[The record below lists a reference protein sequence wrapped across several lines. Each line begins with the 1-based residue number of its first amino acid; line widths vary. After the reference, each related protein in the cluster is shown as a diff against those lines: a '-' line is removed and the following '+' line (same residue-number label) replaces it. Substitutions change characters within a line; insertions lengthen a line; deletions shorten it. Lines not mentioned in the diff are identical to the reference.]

1 MQVLLLSDVQSDT
14 YILRNKRVQ
23 KVMEQT
29 ILTHLKTILVIII
42 SKNLDILNSD
52 VSKISNTLGQF
63 IVLAMLLSVFLLFC
77 YLISKAN

>member
-1 MQVLLLSDVQSDT
+1 MHVLLLSDVQSDT

-63 IVLAMLLSVFLLFC
+63 IILAMLLSVFLLFC

>member
-1 MQVLLLSDVQSDT
+1 MHVLLLSDVQSDT

-23 KVMEQT
+23 KVLEQT

-42 SKNLDILNSD
+42 SKNSDILNSD

>member
-1 MQVLLLSDVQSDT
+1 MQVLLLSNVQSDT

-52 VSKISNTLGQF
+52 VSKISNTRGQF
-63 IVLAMLLSVFLLFC
+63 IILAMLLSVFLLFC

>member
-1 MQVLLLSDVQSDT
+1 MHVLLLSDVQSDT

-29 ILTHLKTILVIII
+29 ILAYLKTILVIII

-63 IVLAMLLSVFLLFC
+63 IILAMLLSVFLLFC

>member
-1 MQVLLLSDVQSDT
+1 MHVLLLSDVQSDT

>member
-1 MQVLLLSDVQSDT
+1 MHVLLLSDVQSDT

-52 VSKISNTLGQF
+52 VSKISNTRGQF
-63 IVLAMLLSVFLLFC
+63 IILAMLLSVFLLFC

>member
-1 MQVLLLSDVQSDT
+1 MHVLLLSDVQSDT

-23 KVMEQT
+23 KVLEQT

>member
-1 MQVLLLSDVQSDT
+1 MHVLLLSDVQSDT

-52 VSKISNTLGQF
+52 VSKISNTRGQF
-63 IVLAMLLSVFLLFC
+63 IILAILLSVFLLFC

>member
-1 MQVLLLSDVQSDT
+1 MHVLLLSDVQSDT

-23 KVMEQT
+23 KVLEQT

-77 YLISKAN
+77 YLIFKAN

>member
-52 VSKISNTLGQF
+52 VSKISNTRGQF
-63 IVLAMLLSVFLLFC
+63 IILAMLLSVFLLFC

>member
-1 MQVLLLSDVQSDT
+1 MQVLLLSHVQSDT
-14 YILRNKRVQ
+14 YILRNKRGQ

-52 VSKISNTLGQF
+52 VSKISNTRGQF
-63 IVLAMLLSVFLLFC
+63 IILAMLLSVFLLFC